1 MKKKTNDVNLT
12 KRNMIN
18 LWSEEEICGELL
30 VRCRVEDVWDEK
42 EELEVIRLIDTFI
55 GFNSKLNVR

>member
-30 VRCRVEDVWDEK
+30 VRCRVKDVWDEK